1 VFLPLV
7 DYNDQNRKGESY
19 MTIRKLQEKDFDRVL
34 SMMRIFYASD
44 ALLIHPK
51 EAVLRKTLTDALSD
65 TPYLEGFCFEEA
77 GLLVGYGMVAMSYST
92 EAGGQCA
99 WIEDIYIEP
108 NCRGKGYGSCFL
120 KFVKQRYAG
129 VVTRIRM
136 EAEPENQRAMAV
148 YRKAGYDTLGYT
160 QLVCEL

>member
-1 VFLPLV
+1 
-7 DYNDQNRKGESY
+7 

-44 ALLIHPK
+44 ALLIHPG

-65 TPYLEGFCFEEA
+65 TPYLEGFGFEEA
-77 GLLVGYGMVAMSYST
+77 GALVGYGMVAMSYST

-108 NCRGKGYGSCFL
+108 DYRGKGYGTCFL
-120 KFVKQRYAG
+120 EFVKQRYAG
-129 VVTRIRM
+129 KVARIRL
-136 EAEPENQRAMAV
+136 EAEPENERAMAV
-148 YRKAGYDTLGYT
+148 YRKAGYDILGYT